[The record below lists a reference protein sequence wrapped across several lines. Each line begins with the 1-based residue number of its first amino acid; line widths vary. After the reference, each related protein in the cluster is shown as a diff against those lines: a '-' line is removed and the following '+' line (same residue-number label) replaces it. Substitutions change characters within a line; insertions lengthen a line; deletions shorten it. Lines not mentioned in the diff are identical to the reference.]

1 MRQTLSVPE
10 VAKLLGVSSRLVYDE
25 IERGHI
31 RALSIGRRRVIPV
44 IEVERLLGSPIHMPE
59 AS

>member
-10 VAKLLGVSSRLVYDE
+10 VAALLGVSSRLVYDE
-25 IERGHI
+25 IERGYI
-31 RALSIGRRRVIPV
+31 RALSIGRRRVVPV
-44 IEVERLLGSPIHMPE
+44 VEVERLLGGPIVLPE

>member
-1 MRQTLSVPE
+1 MRLTFTVPE
-10 VAKLLGVSSRLVYDE
+10 VAKMLGVSDRLVYLE

-44 IEVERLLGSPIHMPE
+44 VEVERLLGTQISWPE